1 MTSLKKIIK
10 EHLIL
15 EKRIAQISDRLE
27 ISFGFDILTTKHA
40 RDRSNLGREGISDRV
55 ISNQTII
62 DIMEKCK
69 RKISEYI
76 INGYILEEEPFVI
89 KDREL
94 NIDLAVIP
102 QFVED
107 YYWNLLVKTVFPSS
121 ENMGLLVG
129 PDQLVI
135 EI

>member
-76 INGYILEEEPFVI
+76 INGYILDEEPFVI

>member
-76 INGYILEEEPFVI
+76 INGYILEEEPFVV